1 MKVKIFLWLAFRR
14 RHWTA
19 DRRARHGLEAREEC
33 LLCDQAPETIDH
45 LLCTCPFAH
54 EAWFQICQAIGVQ
67 MPPPSASVRAWW
79 KQLRWACMPSKRKG
93 LDSLF
98 APTSWELWKER
109 NARLFRGRHS
119 SMIEF
124 LQVIK
129 VQAELWV
136 AAGAKDLRNIASGA

>member
-1 MKVKIFLWLAFRR
+1 
-14 RHWTA
+14 
-19 DRRARHGLEAREEC
+19 
-33 LLCDQAPETIDH
+33 
-45 LLCTCPFAH
+45 
-54 EAWFQICQAIGVQ
+54 
-67 MPPPSASVRAWW
+67 
-79 KQLRWACMPSKRKG
+79 

-98 APTSWELWKER
+98 TLTSWELWKER

-136 AAGAKDLRNIASGA
+136 AAGAEDLRSIASRPSPRVFITFLAAAA